1 MSTSLFQEA
10 KTLVAQGSDSQAKDK
25 YSELILYCQNL
36 LDSDGA
42 QNGSELKETLALAY
56 NNRGHLRYL
65 SVDFDEAI
73 EDYTKALEY
82 NQKLAV
88 AFYNRGQIHY
98 RLGRS
103 CVCGCGKKAQHVRYY
118 NPVHCGRMLCVQVLE
133 FAQDR
138 PTFLST
144 SVREDWIVAFIAV
157 R

>member
-98 RLGRS
+98 RLGHFEQS
-103 CVCGCGKKAQHVRYY
+103 VHDMSKAVALDE
-118 NPVHCGRMLCVQVLE
+118 NFMD
-133 FAQDR
+133 AK
-138 PTFLST
+138 TFLTQSEKNL
-144 SVREDWIVAFIAV
+144 RKMAAV
-157 R
+157 GD